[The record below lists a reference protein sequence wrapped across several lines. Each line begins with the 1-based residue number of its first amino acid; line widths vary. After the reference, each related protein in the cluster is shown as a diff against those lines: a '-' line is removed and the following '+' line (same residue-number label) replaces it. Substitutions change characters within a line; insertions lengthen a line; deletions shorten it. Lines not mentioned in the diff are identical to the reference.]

1 MSDKDNDKTAPE
13 SPPEPAQ
20 APIKEQAPAPTPES
34 AASDQFEQALQ
45 SAPNRGFPLLAT
57 FVLLLVLA
65 LAGACAW
72 VVLEAQRRESA
83 LVDRLAL
90 LESVTER
97 EVMDAGEQQ
106 AQIRQFNDNL
116 KGQLQGELR
125 GQLATLEPQLARQAD
140 SLRDLSQQLA
150 AITDRVESQGEEL
163 ARYNATDREG
173 WLLAEAEYLLRLA
186 NQRLIM
192 TGDTESA
199 RALLRSADSI
209 LRQLDDTR
217 LHATR
222 AAIAS
227 ELAVLRAVPV
237 LDTEGLYLRLSAL
250 AEQAAGLAIFE
261 LPEAEQRLQEAPAD
275 SWRERLRQGYQAAL
289 QKLSDYII
297 IRRRDVPMQALMDP
311 QWEGLVRQNLRM
323 LIEQAQVAL
332 LSGNARLYRESLLRA
347 RHWVEQF
354 AESDA
359 EASRALNAE
368 LQQLAD
374 ETVTVDLP
382 DIGASLR
389 ALEQAIEQR
398 KADADSA
405 AVAGQ

>member
-1 MSDKDNDKTAPE
+1 MSDKDNDKAAPE
-13 SPPEPAQ
+13 SPAEKPEAH
-20 APIKEQAPAPTPES
+20 APAAV
-34 AASDQFEQALQ
+34 AASDRFDQDIQPA
-45 SAPNRGFPLLAT
+45 RGGFPVLAT
-57 FVLLLVLA
+57 FVLLLLLA

-72 VVLEAQRRESA
+72 IVLEAQRREAA
-83 LVDRLAL
+83 LLDRLAL

-97 EVMDAGEQQ
+97 EVLDASEQQ
-106 AQIRQFNDNL
+106 AQIRQFNDAL
-116 KGQLQGELR
+116 KAQLQGDLR
-125 GQLATLEPQLARQAD
+125 SALAPLEPRLAQQAD
-140 SLRDLSQQLA
+140 NLQSLSQQLSEMQA
-150 AITDRVESQGEEL
+150 RVAQQGEEL
-163 ARYNATDREG
+163 ARFNATDREG

-192 TGDTESA
+192 TGDSESA

-217 LHATR
+217 LHDAR

-227 ELAVLRAVPV
+227 ELASLRAVPA
-237 LDTEGLYLRLSAL
+237 LDVEGLYLRLSAL
-250 AEQAAGLAIFE
+250 AEQAASLAIFE
-261 LPEAEQRLQEAPAD
+261 LPEAEQRLQEAPAED
-275 SWRERLRQGYQAAL
+275 WRERLRQGYEAAL

-297 IRRRDVPMQALMDP
+297 IRRREVPMQALMDP

-354 AESDA
+354 ADSDTDA
-359 EASRALNAE
+359 ARALDAG

-374 ETVTVDLP
+374 ETVTVSLP

-398 KADADSA
+398 KADADA
-405 AVAGQ
+405 EGQ